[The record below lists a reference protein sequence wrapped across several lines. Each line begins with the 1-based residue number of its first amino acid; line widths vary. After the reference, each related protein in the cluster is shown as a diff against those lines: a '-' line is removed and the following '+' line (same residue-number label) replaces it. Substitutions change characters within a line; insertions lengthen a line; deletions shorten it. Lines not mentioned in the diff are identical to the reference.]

1 MCYDPAIPLLGIHPT
16 GPTAQFRVSQYKWVN
31 AILSER
37 VKKNNQK
44 TPLKMSTNKGIV

>member
-16 GPTAQFRVSQYKWVN
+16 EPTAQFRISQYKRVN

-37 VKKNNQK
+37 VKKQQQK
-44 TPLKMSTNKGIV
+44 NPLKMSTNKEIV